1 MKAKQNKDLQRTA
14 LETVYSRRYSR
25 RERKIE
31 LEKDVMILFSLLS
44 FYLNSHK
51 KKKRAQ
57 SYDWI
62 EHGFWH

>member
-25 RERKIE
+25 REKKIE
-31 LEKDVMILFSLLS
+31 LEKDVMSLFSSLS

-51 KKKRAQ
+51 KKKRA
-57 SYDWI
+57 
-62 EHGFWH
+62 